1 MGTTAT
7 FSTMLNQYLPNELF
21 GEELVK
27 RDWLLTNIE
36 KDQSWKGGD
45 VIVPFIG
52 AGASSVAYG
61 ALSASNDVAEDQ
73 FVRGTLTGPGVEVW
87 GTMIFNH
94 MDLMEHNGKIPETT
108 FLKILPDRVDA
119 FMQYM
124 KEVVSVG
131 LLVGGSFAKSTE
143 EASAASGILGV
154 DHIDRF
160 RIGQKVTL
168 VDGDTAA
175 ASYYVTAINVNA
187 GGTASTGQVTLSAT
201 RGGAAANVSAYT
213 IAQSA
218 KFYHPGSNTSSFNSI
233 RGVLLSLA
241 NGGDTNVHGVA
252 KTAWPILQAVNISG
266 ANITATNILDK
277 VFDAYTE
284 VRRRGKGNADKIVLS
299 YKHLGSIMKLIE
311 TQKGGYKVT
320 ATATRASMY
329 GWTEID
335 ITSVRGGLTIVGV
348 QEMDDDVIFFLDLS
362 QITFRTNGFFQK
374 RKNPDGR
381 EYFEVRN
388 TTGYQYLVDLLCQ
401 GNLEFRAPGHCGVL
415 YSIPNY

>member
-1 MGTTAT
+1 MSTTAT

-27 RDWLLTNIE
+27 RDWLLTNVE

-73 FVRGTLTGPGVEVW
+73 FVRGTLAGPGVEVW

-94 MDLMEHNGKIPETT
+94 MDLIEHNGKMPEST
-108 FLKILPDRVDA
+108 FLRILPDRVDA
-119 FMQYM
+119 FMQYV

-131 LLVGGSFAKSTE
+131 LLVGGSFAKVIDAT
-143 EASAASGILGV
+143 SAASGILDV

-160 RIGQKVTL
+160 RIGQK
-168 VDGDTAA
+168 AA
-175 ASYYVTAINVNA
+175 LDDDDSSPTNVYVTAIAVNTTVA
-187 GGTASTGQVTLSAT
+187 GSTGKITVSAT
-201 RGGAAANVSAYT
+201 RGGAALDVSAYSV
-213 IAQSA
+213 AQNA
-218 KFYHPGSNTSSFNSI
+218 KFYHPGSQASSFNSI
-233 RGVLLSLA
+233 RGTLLSLA

-266 ANITATNILDK
+266 ASIAATNILDK
-277 VFDAYTE
+277 IFDAYTE
-284 VRRRGKGNADKIVLS
+284 VRRRGKGNADKIVVS

-311 TQKGGYKVT
+311 VQKGAYKVSVNST
-320 ATATRASMY
+320 KASIY

-335 ITSVRGGLTIVGV
+335 ITSVRGPLTIVGV
-348 QEMDDDVIFFLDLS
+348 QEMDDDVIFYLDLS

-374 RKNPDGR
+374 RRNPDGR
-381 EYFEVRN
+381 EFYEVRN
-388 TTGYQYLVDLLCQ
+388 TTGYQYLVDLLCM
-401 GNLEFRAPGHCGVL
+401 GNMEFRAPGHCGVL